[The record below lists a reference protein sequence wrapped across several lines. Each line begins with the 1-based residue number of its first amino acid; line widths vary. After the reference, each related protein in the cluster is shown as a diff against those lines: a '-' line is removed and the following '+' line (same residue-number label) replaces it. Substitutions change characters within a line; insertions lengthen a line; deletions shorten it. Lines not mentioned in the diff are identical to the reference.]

1 MEFKKFLVEKL
12 TLFFMLST
20 LITFAVYLIGSA
32 YDHDALFGYD
42 ALLAPLRYAAMCML
56 PTFVTWSR
64 HELSVRQLLFRKALM
79 ILLLEGEILFMAF
92 MSPSIDTGSRRVV
105 LTLMAS
111 VLVIFVLADLFIWLR
126 DSLEAKKMNLDLEK
140 FQKLHEQKVQG

>member
-92 MSPSIDTGSRRVV
+92 MSPSIDTGSRNGDCGRQDR
-105 LTLMAS
+105 TRCRPG
-111 VLVIFVLADLFIWLR
+111 LF
-126 DSLEAKKMNLDLEK
+126 APC
-140 FQKLHEQKVQG
+140 HVGTT

>member
-20 LITFAVYLIGSA
+20 LITFAVYLIGST

>member
-111 VLVIFVLADLFIWLR
+111 VLVIFVLADLFFWLR
-126 DSLEAKKMNLDLEK
+126 VLTAGRQMNLDVVA
-140 FQKLHEQKVQG
+140 FQKLHEPELRD